1 MLSHTFWGRILAG
14 NRSRGWISSILAIKF
29 TDKTDQKH
37 RTFKWISPEPKLP
50 ATLICSALWA
60 SLLLPDP
67 AGRLLLVF
75 ATVVSAQP
83 RGSAST
89 SALPLVFR
97 QERPAGLNSCPVYF
111 GREAAAPNSSGSLG
125 TLAAP
130 HPPPVHGSD
139 KSAIPDVL
147 ECIQLFDCCPLD
159 AASERPRVQKP
170 FHCIYDLGS

>member
-1 MLSHTFWGRILAG
+1 MGPLNG
-14 NRSRGWISSILAIKF
+14 
-29 TDKTDQKH
+29 
-37 RTFKWISPEPKLP
+37 
-50 ATLICSALWA
+50 SALNQNF
-60 SLLLPDP
+60 LPLQFAPPSGPPCCSQILQVDSWC
-67 AGRLLLVF
+67 R

-83 RGSAST
+83 RGSAASDCST

-97 QERPAGLNSCPVYF
+97 QERPAGLSSCPVYF

-139 KSAIPDVL
+139 KSAIPDVH